1 MMEAHKRLDRAQ
13 AQVKRLQGWIDYCM
27 ADALADLAMIV
38 QECAPDDESTDLAY
52 ECSDVVSRLD
62 QAAEELLGELETAD
76 SVVQD
81 AEALIAQLRAVAK
94 DRTH

>member
-1 MMEAHKRLDRAQ
+1 MEAHKRLDKAQ
-13 AQVKRLQGWIDYCM
+13 AQIKRLQGWIDHCM
-27 ADALADLAMIV
+27 ANLLADLAESL
-38 QECAPDDESTDLAY
+38 QDCAPDDESTDLAY

-62 QAAEELLGELETAD
+62 QAAEELLGELETVD
-76 SVVQD
+76 SAVQD